1 VGTGVWIVAGG
12 AVMGVLAWLVDR
24 QRRAYADLATTPAAA
39 VFAGRN
45 EVKGRA
51 WAPQPLVSHR
61 STTPSVWWSY
71 TLEEERQHTRVVTSR
86 DSQGNTQTRT
96 ETYYQWHEIDR
107 KEGRLPWCEVVD
119 DTGSVPVRLDGSR
132 VEARSVYLETF
143 KDDEGRGLIE
153 SLFSN
158 KTGRYRESENAIA
171 VGDLLF
177 VVGEAELDEATC
189 VPVIGRDVLVST
201 RSEESR
207 TRSLGAGVGALVLL
221 ALGGLVA
228 GSALMVEPD
237 RPGRPT
243 AWLPGVAAALV
254 LLTIAWSVT
263 LYNRLRL
270 LAESAERAWTLVDVQ
285 LQRRHDL
292 IPSLAKTVAAHAAHE
307 ATVLEQLARARNGGG
322 TAAGGGALQNAAQDA
337 AELSDEAAEQ
347 TGRLRQILGVAE
359 AHPELTAD
367 ASFLELQRTLADT
380 ESRIAGSRT
389 FYNDSLLLLR
399 NQTTRFPGVLVAGRL
414 RLAHRDPIGA
424 EGFERTVPAVERSFA

>member
-1 VGTGVWIVAGG
+1 VGIGAWLVAGG

-71 TLEEERQHTRVVTSR
+71 TLEEERQHTRTVTSR

-96 ETYYQWHEIDR
+96 ETYHQWHEIDR
-107 KEGRLPWCEVVD
+107 KDGQLPWCEVVD
-119 DTGSVPVRLDGSR
+119 DTGSVPVRLDGAR
-132 VEARSVYLETF
+132 VEARSVHLETF
-143 KDDEGRGLIE
+143 KDDGGRGILE

-158 KTGRYRESENAIA
+158 KTGRYRESENAVAI
-171 VGDLLF
+171 GDPLF

-189 VPVIGRDVLVST
+189 VPVLGSKVLVST

-207 TRSLGAGVGALVLL
+207 MRSLGAGAGLLVLL
-221 ALGGLVA
+221 ALGGLLA
-228 GSALMVEPD
+228 GSAMLVDPE
-237 RPGRPT
+237 RPGRPA
-243 AWLPGVAAALV
+243 AWLPGIAAAVV

-270 LAESAERAWTLVDVQ
+270 LAESTERAWTLVDVQ

-307 ATVLEQLARARNGGG
+307 ATVLQQLAQARAGAAGNGGE
-322 TAAGGGALQNAAQDA
+322 AQHA
-337 AELSDEAAEQ
+337 AELTGEATEQ
-347 TGRLRQILGVAE
+347 TTRLRQILGVAE
-359 AHPELTAD
+359 AHPQLTAD
-367 ASFLELQRTLADT
+367 AGFLELQRALADT

-389 FYNDSLLLLR
+389 FYNDTLLLLR
-399 NQTTRFPGVLVAGRL
+399 NQMQRFPGVLVASRL
-414 RLAHRDPIGA
+414 RLAHREPIGA
-424 EGFERTVPAVERSFA
+424 EGFERTVPEVERTFA